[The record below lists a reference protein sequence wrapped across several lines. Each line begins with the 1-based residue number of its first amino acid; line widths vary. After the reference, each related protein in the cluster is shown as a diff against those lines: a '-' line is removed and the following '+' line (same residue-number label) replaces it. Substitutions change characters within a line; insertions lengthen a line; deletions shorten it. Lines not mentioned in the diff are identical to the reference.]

1 MAGNANLIIVTRE
14 SRVLR
19 FLLAGGAATALHWLV
34 MGLFVLLGVTPVLA
48 TAAGAGVGL
57 VFNYLAQ
64 HAWAFRSQL
73 AHRQA
78 LPRYLASAL
87 IGWCLNLAV
96 FSSLQQLNAGIV
108 AAQIGATALVALIN
122 FLLSERF
129 VFHEQQ

>member
-1 MAGNANLIIVTRE
+1 MAGNANSIIVTRE

-34 MGLFVLLGVTPVLA
+34 MALAVQLGVTPVLA
-48 TAAGAGVGL
+48 TATGAGAGL

-64 HAWAFRSQL
+64 HAWAFRSRL
-73 AHRQA
+73 AHRLA
-78 LPRYLASAL
+78 LPRYLTSAA
-87 IGWCLNLAV
+87 IGWSLNLAV
-96 FSSLQQLNAGIV
+96 FSGLQQLNASIV
-108 AAQIGATALVALIN
+108 AAQIVATALVALIN